1 MNIIKNRKS
10 RALIFIMCA
19 LVLSGFIIAHF
30 YYKSVNASVDPRIV
44 PARKLYE
51 NYNQFAQENKLDSI
65 FWLMDTIESIYT
77 GVEHYR
83 NSFEV
88 GVLHN
93 NRAAAWLSLCITEED
108 VTLKDSLLERANESI
123 NNSITIY
130 ENWLMRYD
138 GKSEQELEMDLEKDF
153 LAGLEEYDEVAQ
165 QKFLNKRI
173 KEIIEAQVE
182 TKRRLSVSYTNLGLV
197 YRHQL
202 RYEAAALSYQ
212 KAIENWDRNL
222 TAENNLNK
230 LMGRPEKKR
239 NLIQKLFP
247 PERAQN

>member
-1 MNIIKNRKS
+1 MNVFANRKT

-19 LVLSGFIIAHF
+19 LVLGGVIITHF
-30 YYKSVNASVDPRIV
+30 YYKSVNASIDPRIV

-51 NYNQFAQENKLDSI
+51 NYNLFARENKLDSI

-77 GVEHYR
+77 RVEHYK
-83 NSFEV
+83 NSYEV
-88 GVLHN
+88 GVLYN
-93 NRAAAWLSLCITEED
+93 NRAAACLSRFINEED
-108 VTLKDSLLERANESI
+108 VTLKDSLLEVAHESVNI
-123 NNSITIY
+123 SISIY
-130 ENWLMRYD
+130 ENWLMSYD
-138 GKSEQELEMDLEKDF
+138 GKSQQELETVLKADF
-153 LAGLEEYDEVAQ
+153 LVGLKEYDEADQ
-165 QKFLNKRI
+165 QKFLHKRI

-230 LMGRPEKKR
+230 LLGRPEKKR
-239 NLIQKLFP
+239 NLIQTLFP
-247 PERAQN
+247 PERVEN

>member
-1 MNIIKNRKS
+1 MNVLKNRKT

-19 LVLSGFIIAHF
+19 LVLSGFIISHL

-51 NYNQFAQENKLDSI
+51 NYNLFAQENKLDSI

-77 GVEHYR
+77 RVEHYEH
-83 NSFEV
+83 SFEV
-88 GVLHN
+88 GVLYN
-93 NRAAAWLSLCITEED
+93 NRAAASLSLSMNEED
-108 VTLKDSLLERANESI
+108 VTLKDSLLEVANESI

-130 ENWLMRYD
+130 ENWLMSYD
-138 GKSEQELEMDLEKDF
+138 GKSEHELEKNLEKGF
-153 LAGLEEYDEVAQ
+153 LEGLEEYDEVAQ
-165 QKFLNKRI
+165 QKYLNKRI

-197 YRHQL
+197 YRYQL
-202 RYEAAALSYQ
+202 RYEEAALSYQ

-239 NLIQKLFP
+239 NLIQTLFP
-247 PERAQN
+247 PERVQN